1 MKIEKKDCHST
12 TLLLTDRRKIVIS
25 TVAGR
30 FFTGGGMEKSTTEN
44 HFEAQNQCKT
54 ANSLPFF
61 ACTLR
66 GLVPRCCRVSL
77 QPRLIGQNSISFSS
91 LHGAE
96 ATVNK
101 PDCNGKPEA
110 KHERGLGM

>member
-1 MKIEKKDCHST
+1 MVKE
-12 TLLLTDRRKIVIS
+12 
-25 TVAGR
+25 A
-30 FFTGGGMEKSTTEN
+30 KSFL
-44 HFEAQNQCKT
+44 FEAQGLCKT

-61 ACTLR
+61 AYTLR
-66 GLVPRCCRVSL
+66 CLVPRCCRVSL
-77 QPRLIGQNSISFSS
+77 QPGLIGQNSISFLG

-110 KHERGLGM
+110 KHEQGLGM